1 MKTKLFKTL
10 AATAMSVLAIACAKE
25 PVADNGQQAGVSFT
39 IEVPGASVTK
49 AYGEAEKA
57 TKLYYQVFDNAG
69 APIEGLGVQ
78 TTDLVGKAAKVSFQ
92 LVKDQTYN
100 FVFWAQTT
108 ETGYYTIDETEGL
121 KKITA
126 DYTTH
131 KDANDENRD
140 AFFATESFKVTGP
153 VTKTVT
159 LKRPFAQINIG
170 TKDQLKAGDAT
181 APAIDFTGAK
191 SSVTVT
197 GVPTV
202 FSPLAATPETML
214 TVPATVTFASAAIPT
229 EPLNVKGTDYNY
241 LAMNYV
247 FAPAEGTVCDLSAEI
262 VLTGREPIQL
272 SSPTTPIKRNWRT
285 NILGSLL
292 TSGVDFNV
300 VVDPSFEG
308 VEEIPMVT
316 VNTLAELKTA
326 VSNGG
331 IVTLAKDI
339 DVDDAVS
346 IEVEKGKE
354 LVLNL
359 NGHKISNSQDIWND
373 TQNSLISVSGIVTV
387 KGAGKVLA
395 KENDC
400 YTFNIKNG
408 GRLIIEDGDFI
419 GNVSVIQIQ
428 EGLCEI
434 KGGTFKLAQTWPS
447 VGNGYDYT
455 INLIDA
461 AGKDGTANAIV
472 TGGSFYKFNPSN
484 NDAENPHKN
493 FVAEGYKSTKVGD
506 YYVVTKEDVTPVA
519 NNDGLNTAIEN
530 AVSGETI
537 VLTEP
542 LTLTSA
548 AIVSDKA
555 ITIDLADNT
564 MELNQNI
571 WTATNGEATDDA
583 GIITFKNGTIK
594 CLGKNSLCPS
604 GKSKME
610 LDNVVLTSAEDSP
623 ILVSETATLVVKNS
637 KINAKYY
644 GITTNATNPNQNV
657 TIVVDNCEIT
667 GGDPILVN
675 IPCNLTVTKSTMI
688 GSYHGTVVRGGTA
701 TISDSKI
708 YLDYVDDDAVKISS
722 NYNWMGPT
730 WKSGNSIT
738 IAALVLGNHSSAY
751 QYPTNVTL
759 KNTTV
764 ATKGVNASLFPS
776 VYAYANQGEG
786 LGVTF
791 NYDDK
796 CNLSSGKGEVY
807 NSSNIVVNGTIIT
820 K

>member
-25 PVADNGQQAGVSFT
+25 PVADNGQQAGVSFMV
-39 IEVPGASVTK
+39 EVPGASVTK

-69 APIEGLGVQ
+69 ASIEGLGVQ

-131 KDANDENRD
+131 TDANDENRD

-170 TKDQLKAGDAT
+170 TKDQLKAGSAT

-308 VEEIPMVT
+308 EIPMVT

-400 YTFNIKNG
+400 YTFNVKNG

-472 TGGSFYKFNPSN
+472 TGGSFYKFNPSS

-519 NNDGLNTAIEN
+519 SNEGLNAAFNEAVN
-530 AVSGETI
+530 AGKEITVNLSEGTFNWPDSKDGNNVKFPKTI
-537 VLTEP
+537 
-542 LTLTSA
+542 
-548 AIVSDKA
+548 
-555 ITIDLADNT
+555 
-564 MELNQNI
+564 
-571 WTATNGEATDDA
+571 
-583 GIITFKNGTIK
+583 
-594 CLGKNSLCPS
+594 
-604 GKSKME
+604 
-610 LDNVVLTSAEDSP
+610 NVVGTSKEDCFVRFSAGSYPEDSDV
-623 ILVSETATLVVKNS
+623 IFE
-637 KINAKYY
+637 
-644 GITTNATNPNQNV
+644 NV
-657 TIVVDNCEIT
+657 TIDNAVGCAYNEGSLAQMVRVKDVTVKNCIIKNQFR
-667 GGDPILVN
+667 ILAKGIVN
-675 IPCNLTVTKSTMI
+675 IKNCQFINTNSSGFDGYCLNYYGYDGSMVNVENCTFDTVQKAIVIYSEGHVTNYTLNVKDCKFTASDSSTDKAAVQMHTEFGI
-688 GSYHGTVVRGGTA
+688 HGNVTINNCTA
-701 TISDSKI
+701 TGFKANTLSPEGLWWEGKNNVEPKVPTKNFTIK
-708 YLDYVDDDAVKISS
+708 VD
-722 NYNWMGPT
+722 G
-730 WKSGNSIT
+730 
-738 IAALVLGNHSSAY
+738 
-751 QYPTNVTL
+751 
-759 KNTTV
+759 TTV
-764 ATKGVNASLFPS
+764 QTA
-776 VYAYANQGEG
+776 E
-786 LGVTF
+786 
-791 NYDDK
+791 
-796 CNLSSGKGEVY
+796 
-807 NSSNIVVNGTIIT
+807 
-820 K
+820 

>member
-25 PVADNGQQAGVSFT
+25 PVADNGQQAGVSFE
-39 IEVPGASVTK
+39 IENPVVISK
-49 AYGEAEKA
+49 AGEGTTA
-57 TKLYYQVFDNAG
+57 TQLYYQVFTADGQLIAG
-69 APIEGLGVQ
+69 LPAQSKPLSSLK
-78 TTDLVGKAAKVSFQ
+78 TTVTFQ
-92 LVKDQTYN
+92 LVKDQTYK
-100 FVFWAQTT
+100 FIFWAQTPT
-108 ETGYYTIDETEGL
+108 AGYYSFAGTDDAKDIRTVTANYEG
-121 KKITA
+121 KA
-126 DYTTH
+126 
-131 KDANDENRD
+131 ANDENFD

-170 TKDQLKAGDAT
+170 TKDQLKAGSAT

-308 VEEIPMVT
+308 EIPMVT

-400 YTFNIKNG
+400 YTFNVKNG

-472 TGGSFYKFNPSN
+472 TGGSFYKFNPSS

-519 NNDGLNTAIEN
+519 SNEGLNAAFNEAVN
-530 AVSGETI
+530 AGKEITVNLSEGTFNWPDSKDGNNVKFPKTI
-537 VLTEP
+537 
-542 LTLTSA
+542 
-548 AIVSDKA
+548 
-555 ITIDLADNT
+555 
-564 MELNQNI
+564 
-571 WTATNGEATDDA
+571 
-583 GIITFKNGTIK
+583 
-594 CLGKNSLCPS
+594 
-604 GKSKME
+604 
-610 LDNVVLTSAEDSP
+610 NVVGTSKEDCFVRFSAGSYPEDSDV
-623 ILVSETATLVVKNS
+623 IFE
-637 KINAKYY
+637 
-644 GITTNATNPNQNV
+644 NV
-657 TIVVDNCEIT
+657 TIDNAVGCAYNEGSLAQMVRVKDVTVKNCIIKNQFR
-667 GGDPILVN
+667 ILAKGIVN
-675 IPCNLTVTKSTMI
+675 IKNCQFINTNSSGFDGYCLNYYGYDGSTVNVENCTFDTVQKAIVIYSEGHVTNYTLNVKDCQFTASDSSTDKAAVQMHTECGI
-688 GSYHGTVVRGGTA
+688 HGNVTINNCTA
-701 TISDSKI
+701 TGFKANALSPEGLWWEGNNNTKAPTKNFTIK
-708 YLDYVDDDAVKISS
+708 VD
-722 NYNWMGPT
+722 G
-730 WKSGNSIT
+730 
-738 IAALVLGNHSSAY
+738 
-751 QYPTNVTL
+751 
-759 KNTTV
+759 TTV
-764 ATKGVNASLFPS
+764 QTA
-776 VYAYANQGEG
+776 E
-786 LGVTF
+786 
-791 NYDDK
+791 
-796 CNLSSGKGEVY
+796 
-807 NSSNIVVNGTIIT
+807 
-820 K
+820 

>member
-25 PVADNGQQAGVSFT
+25 PVADNGQQSGVSFMV
-39 IEVPGASVTK
+39 EVPGASVTK
-49 AYGEAEKA
+49 AYGEAGKA
-57 TKLYYQVFDNAG
+57 TKLYYQAFDNAG

-78 TTDLVGKAAKVSFQ
+78 TTDLVGKTAKVSFQ

-126 DYTTH
+126 NYTN
-131 KDANDENRD
+131 KLANDENFD
-140 AFFATESFKVTGP
+140 AFYATESFKVTGP

-170 TKDQLKAGDAT
+170 TKDQLNAGNAT
-181 APAIDFTGAK
+181 APAIDFTSAK
-191 SSVTVT
+191 SSVTVK

-229 EPLNVKGTDYNY
+229 EPLNVKGTPYNY

-262 VLTGREPIQL
+262 ALTGREPIQL

-308 VEEIPMVT
+308 EIPMVT

-400 YTFNIKNG
+400 YTFNVKNG

-472 TGGSFYKFNPSN
+472 TGGSFYKFNPSS

-564 MELNQNI
+564 MELKQSI
-571 WTATNGEATDDA
+571 RTATNGEATDDA

-594 CLGKNSLCPS
+594 CLGTNSLYPS

-708 YLDYVDDDAVKISS
+708 YLDYVDGDAVDISN
-722 NYNWMGPT
+722 NYNWMGST
-730 WKSGNSIT
+730 WGSGNSIT

-764 ATKGVNASLFPS
+764 ATKGKNAHLFPS

>member
-57 TKLYYQVFDNAG
+57 TELYYQVFDNAG
-69 APIEGLGVQ
+69 NTIDGLGVQ
-78 TTDLVGKAAKVSFQ
+78 HTDLVGKTAKVNFQ

-181 APAIDFTGAK
+181 APAIDFTNAK
-191 SSVTVT
+191 SSVTVK

-202 FSPLAATPETML
+202 FSPLATTPETML

-229 EPLNVKGTDYNY
+229 EPLNVKGTPYNY

-247 FAPAEGTVCDLSAEI
+247 FAPAEGTVCDLTAEI
-262 VLTGREPIQL
+262 ALVGREPIQL

-292 TSGVDFNV
+292 TSGVDINV

-373 TQNSLISVSGIVTV
+373 TQNCLISVSGIVTV

-434 KGGTFKLAQTWPS
+434 KGGTFKLAQTWPE

-519 NNDGLNTAIEN
+519 NNAGLNTAIEN

-537 VLTEP
+537 VLTES
-542 LTLTSA
+542 LSLNSNT
-548 AIVSDKA
+548 IVSDKA

-564 MELNQNI
+564 MELKQSI
-571 WTATNGEATDDA
+571 RTATNGEATDDA
-583 GIITFKNGTIK
+583 GTITFKNGTIK
-594 CLGKNSLCPS
+594 CLGTNSLYPS

-708 YLDYVDDDAVKISS
+708 YLDYVDGDAVDISN
-722 NYNWMGPT
+722 NYNWMGST
-730 WKSGNSIT
+730 WGSGNSIT

-764 ATKGVNASLFPS
+764 ATKGVNAHLFPS

-796 CNLSSGKGEVY
+796 CNLASGKGEVY

>member
-1 MKTKLFKTL
+1 MSFEIENPVVISKAGEGTT
-10 AATAMSVLAIACAKE
+10 AT
-25 PVADNGQQAGVSFT
+25 Q
-39 IEVPGASVTK
+39 
-49 AYGEAEKA
+49 
-57 TKLYYQVFDNAG
+57 LYYQVFTADGQLIAG
-69 APIEGLGVQ
+69 LPAQSKPLSSLK
-78 TTDLVGKAAKVSFQ
+78 TTVTFQ
-92 LVKDQTYN
+92 LVKDQTYK
-100 FVFWAQTT
+100 FIFWAQTPT
-108 ETGYYTIDETEGL
+108 AGYYSFAGTDDAKDIRTVTANYEG
-121 KKITA
+121 
-126 DYTTH
+126 
-131 KDANDENRD
+131 KDANDENFD

-170 TKDQLKAGDAT
+170 TKDQLKAGSAT

-247 FAPAEGTVCDLSAEI
+247 FAPAEGTVCDLTAEI
-262 VLTGREPIQL
+262 ALVGREPIKL

-292 TSGVDFNV
+292 TSSVDINV

-400 YTFNIKNG
+400 YTFNVKNG

-519 NNDGLNTAIEN
+519 NDAELNTAIEN

-537 VLTEP
+537 VLTES
-542 LTLTSA
+542 LSLNSNT
-548 AIVSDKA
+548 IVSDKA

-564 MELNQNI
+564 MELEQSI
-571 WTATNGEATDDA
+571 RTATNGEATDDA
-583 GIITFKNGTIK
+583 GTITFKNGTIK
-594 CLGKNSLCPS
+594 CLGTNSLYPS

-637 KINAKYY
+637 TINAKIY
-644 GITTNATNPNQNV
+644 GITTNAGNPNQNV

-708 YLDYVDDDAVKISS
+708 YLDYVDDDAVDISN
-722 NYNWMGPT
+722 NYNWMGST
-730 WKSGNSIT
+730 WGSGNSIT

-796 CNLSSGKGEVY
+796 CNLASGKGEVY

>member
-25 PVADNGQQAGVSFT
+25 PVADNGQQAGVSFMV
-39 IEVPGASVTK
+39 EVPGASVTK

-69 APIEGLGVQ
+69 ASIEGLGVQ

-131 KDANDENRD
+131 TDANDENRD

-170 TKDQLKAGDAT
+170 TKDQLKAGSAT

-308 VEEIPMVT
+308 EIPMVT

-400 YTFNIKNG
+400 YTFNVKNG

-472 TGGSFYKFNPSN
+472 TGGSFYKFNPSS

-519 NNDGLNTAIEN
+519 SNEGLNAAFNEAVN
-530 AVSGETI
+530 AGKEITVNLSEGTFNWPDSKDGNNVKFPKTI
-537 VLTEP
+537 
-542 LTLTSA
+542 
-548 AIVSDKA
+548 
-555 ITIDLADNT
+555 
-564 MELNQNI
+564 
-571 WTATNGEATDDA
+571 
-583 GIITFKNGTIK
+583 
-594 CLGKNSLCPS
+594 
-604 GKSKME
+604 
-610 LDNVVLTSAEDSP
+610 NVVGTSKEDCFVRFSAGSYPEDSDV
-623 ILVSETATLVVKNS
+623 IFE
-637 KINAKYY
+637 
-644 GITTNATNPNQNV
+644 NV
-657 TIVVDNCEIT
+657 TIDNAVGCAYNEGSLAQMVRVKDVTVKNCIIKNQFR
-667 GGDPILVN
+667 ILAKGIVN
-675 IPCNLTVTKSTMI
+675 IKNCQFINTNSSGFDGYCLNYYGYDGSTVNVENCTFDTVQKAIVIYSEGHVTNYTLNVKDCKFTASDSSTDKAAVQMHTECGI
-688 GSYHGTVVRGGTA
+688 HGNVTINNCTA
-701 TISDSKI
+701 TGFKANALSPEGLWWEGNNNTKAPTKNFTIK
-708 YLDYVDDDAVKISS
+708 VD
-722 NYNWMGPT
+722 G
-730 WKSGNSIT
+730 
-738 IAALVLGNHSSAY
+738 
-751 QYPTNVTL
+751 
-759 KNTTV
+759 TTV
-764 ATKGVNASLFPS
+764 QTA
-776 VYAYANQGEG
+776 E
-786 LGVTF
+786 
-791 NYDDK
+791 
-796 CNLSSGKGEVY
+796 
-807 NSSNIVVNGTIIT
+807 
-820 K
+820 

>member
-25 PVADNGQQAGVSFT
+25 PVADNGQQAGVSFMV
-39 IEVPGASVTK
+39 EVPGASVTK

-57 TKLYYQVFDNAG
+57 TELYYQVFDNAG
-69 APIEGLGVQ
+69 NTIDGLGVQ
-78 TTDLVGKAAKVSFQ
+78 HTHLVGKAAKVSFQ

-121 KKITA
+121 KKIKA
-126 DYTTH
+126 NYTD
-131 KDANDENRD
+131 KLANDENRD

-181 APAIDFTGAK
+181 APAIDFTNAK
-191 SSVTVT
+191 SSVTVK

-202 FSPLAATPETML
+202 FSPLATTPETML

-292 TSGVDFNV
+292 TSSVDINV

-387 KGAGKVLA
+387 KGGGKVLA

-564 MELNQNI
+564 MELKQSI
-571 WTATNGEATDDA
+571 RTATNGEATDDA
-583 GIITFKNGTIK
+583 GTITFKNGTIK
-594 CLGKNSLCPS
+594 CLGTNSLYPS

-708 YLDYVDDDAVKISS
+708 YLDYVDGDAVDISN
-722 NYNWMGPT
+722 NYNWMGST
-730 WKSGNSIT
+730 WGSGNSIT

-764 ATKGVNASLFPS
+764 ATKGVNAHLFPS

-796 CNLSSGKGEVY
+796 CNLASGKGEVY

>member
-25 PVADNGQQAGVSFT
+25 PVAVNGQQAGVSFMV
-39 IEVPGASVTK
+39 EVPGASVTK

-69 APIEGLGVQ
+69 ASIEGLGVQ

-131 KDANDENRD
+131 TDANDENRD

-170 TKDQLKAGDAT
+170 TKDQLKAGSAT

-308 VEEIPMVT
+308 EIPMVT

-400 YTFNIKNG
+400 YTFNVKNG

-472 TGGSFYKFNPSN
+472 TGGSFYKFNPSS

-519 NNDGLNTAIEN
+519 SNEGLNAAFNEAVN
-530 AVSGETI
+530 AGKEITVNLSEGTFNWPDSKDGNNVKFPKTI
-537 VLTEP
+537 
-542 LTLTSA
+542 
-548 AIVSDKA
+548 
-555 ITIDLADNT
+555 
-564 MELNQNI
+564 
-571 WTATNGEATDDA
+571 
-583 GIITFKNGTIK
+583 
-594 CLGKNSLCPS
+594 
-604 GKSKME
+604 
-610 LDNVVLTSAEDSP
+610 NVVGTSKEDCFVRFSAGSYPEDSDV
-623 ILVSETATLVVKNS
+623 IFE
-637 KINAKYY
+637 
-644 GITTNATNPNQNV
+644 NV
-657 TIVVDNCEIT
+657 TIDNAVGCAYNEGSLAQMVRVKDVTVKNCIIKNQFR
-667 GGDPILVN
+667 ILAKGIVN
-675 IPCNLTVTKSTMI
+675 IKNCQFINTNSSGFDGYCLNYYGYDGSTVNVENCTFDTVQKAIVIYSEGHVTNYTLNVKDCQFTASDSSTDKAAVQMHTECGI
-688 GSYHGTVVRGGTA
+688 HGNVTINNCTA
-701 TISDSKI
+701 TGFKANALSPEGLWWEGNNNTKAPTKNFTIK
-708 YLDYVDDDAVKISS
+708 VD
-722 NYNWMGPT
+722 G
-730 WKSGNSIT
+730 
-738 IAALVLGNHSSAY
+738 
-751 QYPTNVTL
+751 
-759 KNTTV
+759 TTV
-764 ATKGVNASLFPS
+764 QTA
-776 VYAYANQGEG
+776 E
-786 LGVTF
+786 
-791 NYDDK
+791 
-796 CNLSSGKGEVY
+796 
-807 NSSNIVVNGTIIT
+807 
-820 K
+820 

>member
-25 PVADNGQQAGVSFT
+25 PLADNGQQAGVSFMV
-39 IEVPGASVTK
+39 EVPGASVTK

-78 TTDLVGKAAKVSFQ
+78 TADLVGKAAKVSFQ

-108 ETGYYTIDETEGL
+108 ETGYYTIDKTEGL

-170 TKDQLKAGDAT
+170 TKDQLKAGNAT

-191 SSVTVT
+191 SSVTVK

-262 VLTGREPIQL
+262 ALIGREPIQL

-359 NGHKISNSQDIWND
+359 NGHKISNSQDIWNG

-434 KGGTFKLAQTWPS
+434 KGGTFKLAQTWPE

-519 NNDGLNTAIEN
+519 NDAELNTAIEN

-537 VLTEP
+537 VLTES

-637 KINAKYY
+637 TINAKIY
-644 GITTNATNPNQNV
+644 GITTNAGNPNQNV

-708 YLDYVDDDAVKISS
+708 YLDYVDDDAVDVS
-722 NYNWMGPT
+722 NKYNWMGST
-730 WKSGNSIT
+730 WGSGNSIT

-764 ATKGVNASLFPS
+764 ATKGKNAHLFPS

>member
-25 PVADNGQQAGVSFT
+25 PVADNGQQAGVSFMV
-39 IEVPGASVTK
+39 EVPGASVTK

-69 APIEGLGVQ
+69 ASIEGLGVQ

-131 KDANDENRD
+131 TDANDENRD

-170 TKDQLKAGDAT
+170 TKDQLKAGSAT

-308 VEEIPMVT
+308 EIPMVT

-400 YTFNIKNG
+400 YTFNVKNG

-472 TGGSFYKFNPSN
+472 TGGSFYKFNPSS

-519 NNDGLNTAIEN
+519 SNEGLNAAFNEAVN
-530 AVSGETI
+530 AGKEITVNLSEGTFNWPDSKDGNNVKFPKTI
-537 VLTEP
+537 
-542 LTLTSA
+542 
-548 AIVSDKA
+548 
-555 ITIDLADNT
+555 
-564 MELNQNI
+564 
-571 WTATNGEATDDA
+571 
-583 GIITFKNGTIK
+583 
-594 CLGKNSLCPS
+594 
-604 GKSKME
+604 
-610 LDNVVLTSAEDSP
+610 NVVGTSKEDCFVRFSAGSYPEDSDV
-623 ILVSETATLVVKNS
+623 IFE
-637 KINAKYY
+637 
-644 GITTNATNPNQNV
+644 NV
-657 TIVVDNCEIT
+657 TIDNAVGCAYNEGSLAQMVRVKDVTVKNCIIKNQFR
-667 GGDPILVN
+667 ILAKGIVN
-675 IPCNLTVTKSTMI
+675 IKNCQFINTNSSGFDGYCLNYYGYDGSTVNVENCTFDTVQKAIVIYSEGHVTNYTLNVKDCQFTASDSSTDKAAVQMHTECGI
-688 GSYHGTVVRGGTA
+688 HGNVTINNCTA
-701 TISDSKI
+701 TGFKANALSPEGLWWEGNNNTKAPTKNFTIK
-708 YLDYVDDDAVKISS
+708 VD
-722 NYNWMGPT
+722 G
-730 WKSGNSIT
+730 
-738 IAALVLGNHSSAY
+738 
-751 QYPTNVTL
+751 
-759 KNTTV
+759 TTV
-764 ATKGVNASLFPS
+764 QTA
-776 VYAYANQGEG
+776 E
-786 LGVTF
+786 
-791 NYDDK
+791 
-796 CNLSSGKGEVY
+796 
-807 NSSNIVVNGTIIT
+807 
-820 K
+820 

>member
-25 PVADNGQQAGVSFT
+25 PVADNGQQAGVSFMV
-39 IEVPGASVTK
+39 EVPGASVTK

-57 TKLYYQVFDNAG
+57 TTLYYQVFDNAG
-69 APIEGLGVQ
+69 NTIDGLGVQ
-78 TTDLVGKAAKVSFQ
+78 HTDLDGKTAKVNFQ

-181 APAIDFTGAK
+181 APAIDFTNAQ
-191 SSVTVT
+191 SSVTVK

-229 EPLNVKGTDYNY
+229 EPLNVKGTLYNY

-262 VLTGREPIQL
+262 ALTGREPIQL

-300 VVDPSFEG
+300 VVDPNFEG
-308 VEEIPMVT
+308 EIPMVT

-373 TQNSLISVSGIVTV
+373 TQNCLISVSGIVTV

-419 GNVSVIQIQ
+419 GNVSVVQIQ
-428 EGLCEI
+428 EGICEI
-434 KGGTFKLAQTWPS
+434 KGGTFKLAQTWPD

-519 NNDGLNTAIEN
+519 NDAELNTAIEN

-637 KINAKYY
+637 TINAKIY
-644 GITTNATNPNQNV
+644 GITTNAENPNQNV

-764 ATKGVNASLFPS
+764 ATKGVNAHLFPS

-796 CNLSSGKGEVY
+796 CNLASGKGEVY

>member
-25 PVADNGQQAGVSFT
+25 PVADNGQQAGVSFMV
-39 IEVPGASVTK
+39 EVPGASVTK

-57 TKLYYQVFDNAG
+57 TELYYQVFDNAG
-69 APIEGLGVQ
+69 NTIDGLGVQ
-78 TTDLVGKAAKVSFQ
+78 HTHLVGKAAKVSFQ

-121 KKITA
+121 KKIKA
-126 DYTTH
+126 NYTD
-131 KDANDENRD
+131 KLANDENFD
-140 AFFATESFKVTGP
+140 AFYATESFKVTGP

-181 APAIDFTGAK
+181 APAIDFTNAK
-191 SSVTVT
+191 SSVTVK

-202 FSPLAATPETML
+202 FSPLATTPETML

-229 EPLNVKGTDYNY
+229 EPLNVKGTPYNY

-292 TSGVDFNV
+292 TSSVDINV

-387 KGAGKVLA
+387 KGGGKVLA

-564 MELNQNI
+564 MELKQSI

-583 GIITFKNGTIK
+583 GTITFKNGTIK
-594 CLGKNSLCPS
+594 CLGTNSLYPS

-708 YLDYVDDDAVKISS
+708 YLDYVDGDAVDISN
-722 NYNWMGPT
+722 NYNWMGST
-730 WKSGNSIT
+730 WGSGNSIT

-764 ATKGVNASLFPS
+764 ATKGVNAHLFPS

-796 CNLSSGKGEVY
+796 CNLASGKGEVY

>member
-25 PVADNGQQAGVSFT
+25 PVADNGQQAGVSFMV
-39 IEVPGASVTK
+39 EVPGASVTK

-69 APIEGLGVQ
+69 ASIEGLGVQ

-131 KDANDENRD
+131 TDANDENRD

-170 TKDQLKAGDAT
+170 TKDQLKAGSAT

-308 VEEIPMVT
+308 EIPMVT

-400 YTFNIKNG
+400 YTFNVKNG

-472 TGGSFYKFNPSN
+472 TGGSFYKFNPSS

-519 NNDGLNTAIEN
+519 SNEGLNAAFNEAVN
-530 AVSGETI
+530 AGKEITVNLSEGTFNWPDSKDGNNVKFPKTI
-537 VLTEP
+537 
-542 LTLTSA
+542 
-548 AIVSDKA
+548 
-555 ITIDLADNT
+555 
-564 MELNQNI
+564 
-571 WTATNGEATDDA
+571 
-583 GIITFKNGTIK
+583 
-594 CLGKNSLCPS
+594 
-604 GKSKME
+604 
-610 LDNVVLTSAEDSP
+610 NVVGTSKEDCFVRFSAGSYPEDSDV
-623 ILVSETATLVVKNS
+623 IFE
-637 KINAKYY
+637 
-644 GITTNATNPNQNV
+644 NV
-657 TIVVDNCEIT
+657 TIDNAVGCAYNEGSLAQMVRVKDVTVKNCIIKNQFR
-667 GGDPILVN
+667 ILAKGIVN
-675 IPCNLTVTKSTMI
+675 IKNCQFINTNSSGFDGYCLNYYGYDGSTVNVENCTFDTVQKAIVIYSEGHVTNYTLNVKDCKFTASDSSTDKAAVQMHTEFGIHGNVTINNCTATGFKANTLSPEGLWWEGKNNVEPKVPTKNFTI
-688 GSYHGTVVRGGTA
+688 KVGGT
-701 TISDSKI
+701 
-708 YLDYVDDDAVKISS
+708 
-722 NYNWMGPT
+722 
-730 WKSGNSIT
+730 
-738 IAALVLGNHSSAY
+738 
-751 QYPTNVTL
+751 
-759 KNTTV
+759 TV
-764 ATKGVNASLFPS
+764 QTA
-776 VYAYANQGEG
+776 E
-786 LGVTF
+786 
-791 NYDDK
+791 
-796 CNLSSGKGEVY
+796 
-807 NSSNIVVNGTIIT
+807 
-820 K
+820 

>member
-1 MKTKLFKTL
+1 
-10 AATAMSVLAIACAKE
+10 MSVLAIACAKE
-25 PVADNGQQAGVSFT
+25 PVADNGQQAGVSFE
-39 IEVPGASVTK
+39 IENPVVISK
-49 AYGEAEKA
+49 AGEGTTA
-57 TKLYYQVFDNAG
+57 TQLYYQVFTADGQLIAG
-69 APIEGLGVQ
+69 LPAQSKPLSSLK
-78 TTDLVGKAAKVSFQ
+78 TTVTFQ
-92 LVKDQTYN
+92 LVKDQTYK
-100 FVFWAQTT
+100 FIFWAQTPT
-108 ETGYYTIDETEGL
+108 AGYYSFAGTDDAKDIRTVTANYEG
-121 KKITA
+121 
-126 DYTTH
+126 
-131 KDANDENRD
+131 KDANDENFD

-170 TKDQLKAGDAT
+170 TKDQLRAGSAT

-229 EPLNVKGTDYNY
+229 GPLNVNETDYNY

-262 VLTGREPIQL
+262 ALTGREPIQL

-493 FVAEGYKSTKVGD
+493 FVAEGYKSTMVGD

-564 MELNQNI
+564 MELKQSI

-594 CLGKNSLCPS
+594 CLEKNSLYPS

-708 YLDYVDDDAVKISS
+708 YLDYVDGDAVDISN
-722 NYNWMGPT
+722 NYNWMGST
-730 WKSGNSIT
+730 WGSGNSIT

-796 CNLSSGKGEVY
+796 CNLASGKGEVY

>member
-25 PVADNGQQAGVSFT
+25 PVADNGQQAGVSFE
-39 IEVPGASVTK
+39 IENPVVISK
-49 AYGEAEKA
+49 AGEGTTA
-57 TKLYYQVFDNAG
+57 TQLYYQVFTADGQLIAG
-69 APIEGLGVQ
+69 LPAQSKTLTSLK
-78 TTDLVGKAAKVSFQ
+78 TTVTFQ
-92 LVKDQTYN
+92 LVKDQTYK
-100 FVFWAQTT
+100 FIFWAQTPT
-108 ETGYYTIDETEGL
+108 AGYYSFAGTDDAKDIRT
-121 KKITA
+121 ITA
-126 DYTTH
+126 NYEG
-131 KDANDENRD
+131 KEANDENFD

-170 TKDQLKAGDAT
+170 TKDQLKAGNAT
-181 APAIDFTGAK
+181 APAIDFTNAK
-191 SSVTVT
+191 SSVTVK

-229 EPLNVKGTDYNY
+229 EPLNVKGIPYNY

-247 FAPAEGTVCDLSAEI
+247 FAPAEGTVCDLTAEI

-292 TSGVDFNV
+292 TSSVDFNV
-300 VVDPSFEG
+300 VVDPSIEG

-373 TQNSLISVSGIVTV
+373 AQNCLISVSGIVTV
-387 KGAGKVLA
+387 KGGGKVLA
-395 KENDC
+395 KEKDC
-400 YTFNIKNG
+400 YTFNVKNG

-419 GNVSVIQIQ
+419 GNVSVVQIQ

-434 KGGTFKLAQTWPS
+434 KGGTFKLDQTWPS

-493 FVAEGYKSTKVGD
+493 FVAEGYKSTNVGD

-519 NNDGLNTAIEN
+519 NNAGLNTAIEN

-564 MELNQNI
+564 MELKQSI

-583 GIITFKNGTIK
+583 GTITFKNGTIK
-594 CLGKNSLCPS
+594 CLGTNSLYPS

-637 KINAKYY
+637 KINAKIY
-644 GITTNATNPNQNV
+644 GITTNAGNPNQNV

-667 GGDPILVN
+667 GWDPILVN

-688 GSYHGTVVRGGTA
+688 GSCHGTVVRGGTA

-708 YLDYVDDDAVKISS
+708 YLDYVDEDAVEISS

-730 WKSGNSIT
+730 WGSGNSIT

-796 CNLSSGKGEVY
+796 CNLASGKGEVY